1 MRSLGTTPAEAL
13 QAVHACGLVHR
24 DRKQGNI
31 IMADDGPRVLDFGI
45 ARAVESTQLS

>member
-24 DRKQGNI
+24 DRKPGNI